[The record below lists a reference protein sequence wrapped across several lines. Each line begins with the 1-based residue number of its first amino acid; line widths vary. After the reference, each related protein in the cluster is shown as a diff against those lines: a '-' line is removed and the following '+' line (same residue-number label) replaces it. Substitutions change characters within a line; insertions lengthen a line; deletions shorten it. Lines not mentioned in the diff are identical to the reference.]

1 MSVAQLI
8 SIISDH
14 IVLIILWLLYFCIHS
29 LLASLRFKQLILQH
43 YPRIMPWYRV
53 IFNLLSILLLVP
65 PVVVMFIFPGDIVWQ
80 WSGNWR
86 NLANVLA
93 LLAIAGFLW
102 SLTIYDNAEFLGTR
116 QLKES
121 RVDITDNGSLKLSV
135 LHRYVRHPWYTLALV
150 LIWTRDMNT
159 SFLISA
165 ILLSLYFIIGSR
177 FEEGKL
183 VAFYGDQY
191 RLYRNHVAALI
202 PLPWRVLSKEKAL
215 EIQNLGKN
223 SGVFK
228 K

>member
-1 MSVAQLI
+1 MSVSQLI

-29 LLASLRFKQLILQH
+29 LLASLRFKQLILHH
-43 YPRIMPWYRV
+43 YPRIMPWYRL

-65 PVVVMFIFPGDIVWQ
+65 PVVVMFMFPGDIVWQ

-202 PLPWRVLSKEKAL
+202 PLPWRVLSKEKAV